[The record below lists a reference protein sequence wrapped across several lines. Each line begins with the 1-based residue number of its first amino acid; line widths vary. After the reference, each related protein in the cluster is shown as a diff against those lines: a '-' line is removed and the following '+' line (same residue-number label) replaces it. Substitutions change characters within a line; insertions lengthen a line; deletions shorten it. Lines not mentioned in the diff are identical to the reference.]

1 MEKKKSSKTNT
12 FSSTSIN
19 TRIVYDKNGHLSK
32 KFTEGKSSQL
42 HETIEAIISGIRRK
56 FTAFEFLLH
65 QSPFAFLKDFKYIN
79 ILKLSILAIIM
90 FIIWHGTL
98 AIDVKPTNFASNNTT
113 EKIQNKRTV
122 KKVANTTTNVL
133 PSNISFD
140 LSPASSH
147 ELSSNDVSAYVKRFS
162 QLAVNEMDR
171 VHIPASISMAQA
183 IIESRAGKSVLSVR
197 NNNHFGIKC
206 FSRTCPKGH
215 CSNYT
220 DDHHKDFFK
229 IYKSANDSWDDH
241 SRYITQHQYKS
252 LLKYGKNYKGW
263 ARGLR
268 DIGYATDPNYD
279 AKLISIIER
288 YKLYSL
294 DDL

>member
-1 MEKKKSSKTNT
+1 MEKKKSSKANT
-12 FSSTSIN
+12 FSSTSVN
-19 TRIVYDKNGHLSK
+19 ARIVYDRNGHLSK
-32 KFTEGKSSQL
+32 NFTEVPSSHL
-42 HETIEAIISGIRRK
+42 HETIEKLFSGIRRK
-56 FTAFEFLLH
+56 FTAFEYLLN

-79 ILKLSILAIIM
+79 ILKFSILGIIM
-90 FIIWHGTL
+90 FVIWRGTL
-98 AIDVKPTNFASNNTT
+98 ANDVKATNFAVNNTT
-113 EKIQNKRTV
+113 ERTPNKRTA
-122 KKVANTTTNVL
+122 KKVVNTTTNVQ

-140 LSPASSH
+140 LSPASAH
-147 ELSSNDVSAYVKRFS
+147 ELTSGNVADYVKRFS

-171 VHIPASISMAQA
+171 THIPASISMAQA
-183 IIESRAGKSVLSVR
+183 IIESRAGSSVLSVR

-206 FSRTCPKGH
+206 FSKTCPKGH

-220 DDHHKDFFK
+220 DDHHKDFFR
-229 IYKSANDSWDDH
+229 IYKSANDSWEDH
-241 SRYITQHQYKS
+241 SRYISQHQYKS

-268 DIGYATDPNYD
+268 DIGYATDRSYD

-288 YKLYSL
+288 YKLYTL